1 MPEVPMAP
9 MAPNAA
15 LIGPLSVV
23 VMVSGIVIILAVLSP
38 VRRAFARAADDLTYL
53 KPRPRKRPTTTAT
66 ATADASPEATAASP
80 GPDASAPTGRREID
94 QFDLDLFQ

>member
-23 VMVSGIVIILAVLSP
+23 VMVSGIVIILAVLAP
-38 VRRAFARAADDLTYL
+38 VRRAFARAAEDLTYL
-53 KPRPRKRPTTTAT
+53 KPRPRKRPAAAAVPATTV
-66 ATADASPEATAASP
+66 SEPEAEAYGS
-80 GPDASAPTGRREID
+80 SSTGRREID
-94 QFDLDLFQ
+94 DFDLDLFN

>member
-53 KPRPRKRPTTTAT
+53 KPRPRKRPVATTTAVDT
-66 ATADASPEATAASP
+66 SAEDTAA
-80 GPDASAPTGRREID
+80 GPAKDATAPTGRREID